1 MNRTQVNLNISLRQS
16 SRLSKNFIRYWRIS
30 GLCLEM
36 THSVTRK
43 FWMDE
48 ALNSA
53 VLLEN
58 FYDIFRQWT
67 WERIKEETFQ
77 VEKPY
82 YHPKEMTLL
91 IFTPKHVHYIHKLTQ
106 GSLDPIYFTYYVLSW
121 DF

>member
-67 WERIKEETFQ
+67 WERDKRRDISSGK
-77 VEKPY
+77 
-82 YHPKEMTLL
+82 TLL
-91 IFTPKHVHYIHKLTQ
+91 
-106 GSLDPIYFTYYVLSW
+106 SS
-121 DF
+121 